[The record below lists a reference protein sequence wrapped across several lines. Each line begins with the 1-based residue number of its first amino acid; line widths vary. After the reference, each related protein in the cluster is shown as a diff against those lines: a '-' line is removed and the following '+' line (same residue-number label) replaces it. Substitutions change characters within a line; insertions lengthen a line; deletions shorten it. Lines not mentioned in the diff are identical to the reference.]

1 MTDDLPKLQ
10 VVRKPTAE
18 RPLLGLTVLL
28 VEDSRHASEAVRLL
42 CLRSGARIRRA
53 DRLASAYR
61 HLQTYRPS
69 VVIVDIGLPDGSGDG
84 LIAELAKMTPRVPVI
99 LGTSG
104 DTALREN
111 ALEAGADGFLEK
123 PVESLAH
130 FQQAILSALP
140 ASERPQGPR
149 ALTDPVIEP
158 DPIALRDDLF
168 HMAEVLREGPNSKA
182 MPYAAHFLAGIA
194 LTAHDQALRDAAKR
208 LARAGG
214 PSREDYTMVRGLV
227 AARLAS
233 SAAI

>member
-84 LIAELAKMTPRVPVI
+84 LIAELAKMKPRVPVI

-130 FQQAILSALP
+130 FQQAILSSLP

-149 ALTDPVIEP
+149 TLTDPVIEP